1 MRDKRKTLIKV
12 GLTSLTAFILL
23 IWVIGWAKNF
33 KLSSDQKM
41 VTISFQSANGLEKGD
56 IVTVN
61 GVRKGVVDEIQISG
75 NSAIVRT
82 VLDPDVKLKEDA
94 TFGIS
99 MLDLMGGKKVEIRPG
114 VSDKEMNYSK
124 LQQGTFYADVPAVM
138 AMLGSVQDDL
148 VKIIKEM
155 QVTLSSMNSV
165 LSDKDFNSQLKS
177 SVSNLSSISQ
187 KLNVM
192 IDENRTNFKE
202 LTGNTAQLSRE
213 ATVFMKENKDKMKT
227 SLEEVQTVMQN
238 TNDLLTKL
246 NKLTDETTSGKN
258 NLGKVLYDQQLLTD
272 VKNSLQQVKDLTKVL
287 MDQLKEKGLNVDA
300 HIKLF

>member
-1 MRDKRKTLIKV
+1 MRDKRKTQIKV
-12 GLTSLTAFILL
+12 GITSLFALILL
-23 IWVIGWAKNF
+23 IWIIGWAKNF
-33 KLSSDQKM
+33 KLSSDQKT
-41 VTISFQSANGLEKGD
+41 VIIRFESANGLEKGD

-61 GVRKGVVDEIQISG
+61 GVRKGVVDDIEISG
-75 NSAIVRT
+75 NSALVRT

-114 VSDKEMNYSK
+114 TSEKELDYSK
-124 LQQGTFYADVPAVM
+124 TQTGTFYADVPAVM

-155 QVTLSSMNSV
+155 QITLSSMNNI
-165 LSDKDFNSQLKS
+165 LSDKDFNQQMKA
-177 SVSNLSSISQ
+177 SVTNLSSISQ

-192 IDENRTNFKE
+192 IDENRENFRQ
-202 LTGNTAQLSRE
+202 LTGNTAELSKE
-213 ATVFMKENKDKMKT
+213 ASVFMKENKDKMKA
-227 SLEEVQTVMQN
+227 SLDEVQTVMHS
-238 TNDLLTKL
+238 TNELLGKI

-258 NLGKVLYDQQLLTD
+258 NLGKILYDEQLLTD
-272 VKNSLQQVKDLTKVL
+272 VKNSLQQVKDLTKIL